1 MLQPNKPRPAPNKAL
16 STIKNRVIKA
26 EQPRE
31 RENSM
36 TNPQTV
42 WAFDL
47 GKGSIGEAVRLG
59 DKFLHKASLLIPA
72 EFAET
77 KTAAGRRRMW
87 RTRQAHK
94 AREHWLNEVMQK
106 SGIEVLRGR
115 NYDKAGNW
123 KPGEPADER
132 LEREFAEPGDTTC
145 YTSCLLRIKLLR
157 GDKLEPWQI
166 YKALHSAIQKRG
178 YGKVP
183 WAARELK
190 RTGKT
195 DEEMDKELAKKD
207 PVYRIAVE
215 AWKKF
220 KQEFADSHFHFPCYY
235 DAAKMGLWMPDE
247 LQERITCQAQSTRRI
262 RFDRSDV
269 EKEITALGN
278 QAAKQLPQ
286 IQKAFEAIKAK
297 GWTQQNAKT
306 KRHKIFP
313 VAAKDFGEFLVHG
326 PAGEPPKDA
335 QDDFGKYLAFRKDHD
350 IHPGSADDWMGATA
364 QKIPRFDNRIINDC
378 ALLDGLQVC
387 NVGIR
392 YDSKHKRPHP
402 DSLLASEV
410 TFLMKL
416 KNTLVSGTDGQRKL
430 TPEEIQTIF
439 KAVTA
444 DALALATDTKDWAK
458 KFAER
463 YALTKTAWGS
473 KKGIKQLELRPL
485 AGHEIIAAPKSEGRS
500 RFSRPALRLIR
511 ALILS
516 GQKPSEFRRRLLAR
530 EQTLLDEIGM
540 DVRDTE
546 PTRDKNG
553 VTNFVKQ
560 PRPWILT
567 KHLKFLEDLERVN
580 DTWEGIHIPE
590 QRLDALEA
598 RHTDHDGGLDKK
610 AAIRELLGNINDPVV
625 RHRLGVFA
633 HRLEELHK
641 AHGLPAEIVLE
652 FVREDFMGEQAKR
665 DLQKFQS
672 DREKS
677 RKEAKV
683 EAAKLGAG
691 ERSSSLKYELGKQQ
705 SFICLYCGQTL
716 AATKL
721 DKYEIEHIVPR
732 KQGGPDAMVNYVLA
746 HIDCNEKKG
755 DQTPFQW
762 KHGKEGW
769 NGYENIVK
777 QHAVLL
783 RNKKVQLLL
792 REDAPEL
799 VQRYTAL
806 AETAWISKLAQ
817 TLISLYFG
825 WRNGIDYSEKNPV
838 KRVTV
843 ISGGLT
849 GRIRRKYRLNSLL
862 NPPPPGTLDINEWEA
877 NAEKN
882 RDDNR
887 HHALDAMLISFL
899 PTWARDAHKEHF
911 FRFPEPIHKNAK
923 TFFENEIQEVI
934 PQFLTFEKAVLA
946 ETIYGRERNGNRRV
960 TQRAAL
966 HSLAFKPISPAK
978 VKFDLNYARKQTE
991 SVCDERL
998 KRLLREFLK
1007 PERSEVQ
1014 WAEFCANLN
1023 LTRKD
1028 GSPGSNVVSVKMIV
1042 GKADEFTDMSKDGT
1056 GAWRKAKQGHKG
1068 QIIYMDAS
1076 GKPKIRPVYVFE
1088 SQIKVSKEIADLG
1101 GKVYGFFRSGC
1112 LVQIDKHIAHD
1123 TTPLEPGIYRL
1134 NTIETVGRAKVTSAS
1149 GQKSLPIAIAKFI
1162 EANLKPLHALETI
1175 GALARRKATQ
1185 NPVKRKAHH
1194 E

>member
-1 MLQPNKPRPAPNKAL
+1 
-16 STIKNRVIKA
+16 
-26 EQPRE
+26 
-31 RENSM
+31 M
-36 TNPQTV
+36 TNTGTV

-47 GKGSIGEAVRLG
+47 GKGSIGEAVRL
-59 DKFLHKASLLIPA
+59 DNKFLHKASLLIPA

-77 KTAAGRRRMW
+77 KTATGRRRMW

-94 AREHWLNEVMQK
+94 AREHWLDEIMRK
-106 SGIEVLRGR
+106 SGIEVLHGR
-115 NYDKAGNW
+115 NYDNGGKW

-132 LEREFAEPGDTTC
+132 LEREFAKPGDPTC

-157 GDKLEPWQI
+157 GEKLKPWQI

-178 YGKVP
+178 YGRVP
-183 WAARELK
+183 WAARELS

-195 DEEMDKELAKKD
+195 EEEIEKELAKKD
-207 PVYRIAVE
+207 PAYKAAVE
-215 AWKKF
+215 VWPKF
-220 KQEFADSHFHFPCYY
+220 KQAIKDSRFHFPCYY
-235 DAAKMGLWMPDE
+235 DAAKMGLWKPDE
-247 LQERITCQAQSTRRI
+247 LQERITCQAQSTRRV
-262 RFDRSDV
+262 RFDRGDV

-286 IQKAFEAIKAK
+286 IQKAFEAIKAN
-297 GWTQQNAKT
+297 GWTQQSAKT
-306 KRHKIFP
+306 KRDKHFP
-313 VAAKDFGEFLVHG
+313 VSAKDFGEFLVHG
-326 PAGEPPKDA
+326 PAGEPPKHA
-335 QDDFGKYLAFRKDHD
+335 HDDFGKYLAFRKERD

-378 ALLDGLQVC
+378 ALLNGLQVC

-392 YDSKHKRPHP
+392 YDAKNKCPHP

-416 KNTLVSGTDGQRKL
+416 KNTLVSETDGQRKL

-439 KAVTA
+439 KIVTA
-444 DALALATDTKDWAK
+444 DALTLLPDIKDWAK

-463 YALTKTAWGS
+463 YSLTKTAWGS
-473 KKGIKQLELRPL
+473 KKGIKPLELRPL
-485 AGHEIIAAPKSEGRS
+485 AGHEIVTSPKTEGRS

-516 GQKPSEFRRRLLAR
+516 GQRPSEFRRRILAR
-530 EQTLLDEIGM
+530 EPLLLDEIGM
-540 DVRDTE
+540 DVLDTE
-546 PTRDKNG
+546 PTCDKNG

-580 DTWEGIHIPE
+580 DTWGGIHIPE

-598 RHTDHDGGLDKK
+598 RHTDCDGGLDKK
-610 AAIRELLGNINDPVV
+610 SAIRELLGNINDPVV

-633 HRLEELHK
+633 QRLEELHK

-677 RKEAKV
+677 RKEAK
-683 EAAKLGAG
+683 EKAAELGAG
-691 ERSSSLKYELGKQQ
+691 EKSGSLKYELGKQQ
-705 SFICLYCGQTL
+705 AFICLYCGQTL
-716 AATKL
+716 AATEL
-721 DKYEIEHIVPR
+721 ADYEIEHIVPR

-746 HIDCNEKKG
+746 HKDCNDKKG
-755 DQTPFQW
+755 EQTPFQW

-777 QHAVLL
+777 QHSVLL

-825 WRNGIDYSEKNPV
+825 WRSGIDYSEKSPV

-877 NAEKN
+877 TAEKN
-882 RDDNR
+882 RDNDR

-899 PTWARDAHKEHF
+899 PTWARDARKEHF
-911 FRFPEPIHKNAK
+911 FRFPELIHKNAK
-923 TFFENEIQEVI
+923 AFFEKEIKEVTPKYI
-934 PQFLTFEKAVLA
+934 A
-946 ETIYGRERNGNRRV
+946 
-960 TQRAAL
+960 
-966 HSLAFKPISPAK
+966 
-978 VKFDLNYARKQTE
+978 
-991 SVCDERL
+991 
-998 KRLLREFLK
+998 FLK
-1007 PERSEVQ
+1007 PAFEETFYGRRIIDGKEFIVGREELSGLAVKVVKNKRGLKARKDIDTSRIIDTQIRNKVEQFLAATPGLTLEHWDKWCAEFRLSEEGQRVQKVLATKSKADSIGEYKDLSKDKTGQYRRGAKHRGYFVYERPAPSKKEPHKMQTEVQ
-1014 WAEFCANLN
+1014 
-1023 LTRKD
+1023 
-1028 GSPGSNVVSVKMIV
+1028 
-1042 GKADEFTDMSKDGT
+1042 
-1056 GAWRKAKQGHKG
+1056 
-1068 QIIYMDAS
+1068 
-1076 GKPKIRPVYVFE
+1076 PVYVFQSE
-1088 SQIKVSKEIADLG
+1088 ARIRKELSEQEGVIVL
-1101 GKVYGFFRSGC
+1101 GFFESGC
-1112 LVQIDKHIAHD
+1112 QVRTTKEWEYQGKKYPNDAYICTSIWTNRNAKLKHPQLGEIG
-1123 TTPLEPGIYRL
+1123 P
-1134 NTIETVGRAKVTSAS
+1134 VGLRILLDA
-1149 GQKSLPIAIAKFI
+1149 GF
-1162 EANLKPLHALETI
+1162 
-1175 GALARRKATQ
+1175 
-1185 NPVKRKAHH
+1185 KR